1 MALHAR
7 RIAAFDI
14 MTRGARLHVAAREN
28 GVLAAAEAFA
38 EADKICGA
46 M

>member
-7 RIAAFDI
+7 RVAAFHVVAG
-14 MTRGARLHVAAREN
+14 GAGFHIAAREN

-38 EADKICGA
+38 KTDKICRA